1 MIGLCI
7 NPIIVSC
14 GAEVMENI
22 LPNLLNGITFGFI
35 LFLIASGLSVI
46 YGFMGIL
53 NLAHG
58 VFYILGAYFGLAF
71 YDYGVPFVLA
81 SLGAGIV
88 VGIIAMVVERVF
100 LSRLHKQID
109 EQVLLTIG
117 FVYIFTTL
125 ARLIWGS
132 EAQLV
137 AAPAIVSGF
146 VNIGDIRYP
155 LYRLVIIG
163 AGLAIA
169 AGLWLLTER
178 TRAGSIVRA
187 GMDNKEMTTALGM
200 NYALV
205 SSIIFFM
212 GALVGGAAGFIG
224 LPIIAVHPA
233 IVWDILLLSLIVI
246 VVGGVGRIEGVLL
259 GSMVIGLIDSLG
271 KAYFPDWSY
280 FTIYLAMIVIL
291 LVKPR
296 GLLPRSQ

>member
-1 MIGLCI
+1 MD
-7 NPIIVSC
+7 
-14 GAEVMENI
+14 NI

-58 VFYILGAYFGLAF
+58 VFYILGAYFGLALNN
-71 YDYGVPFVLA
+71 YGVPFVLA
-81 SLGAGIV
+81 SLGAGII
-88 VGIIAMVVERVF
+88 VGIIALIVERVF

-117 FVYIFTTL
+117 FVYIFTNL

-132 EAQLV
+132 EAKLV

-169 AGLWLLTER
+169 VGLWLLTEK
-178 TRAGSIVRA
+178 TRAGSIIRA
-187 GMDNKEMTTALGM
+187 GMDNKEMTMSLGM
-200 NYALV
+200 NYGMVA
-205 SSIIFFM
+205 SIIFFM

-233 IVWDILLLSLIVI
+233 IVFDILLLSLIVI

-280 FTIYLAMIVIL
+280 FTIYLAMIIIL